1 MSEVG
6 YIFPEDAAKQVVE
19 VGNAIQKT
27 DAQLLKYTED
37 ANKLISILK
46 QQNISFEQL
55 QQAQTKTTKTITEL
69 DSIGKSLIQSE
80 EKLKQVT
87 DKRIEQIIKN
97 RAETQKATKEIQL
110 KIRAQQAEKGSI
122 EQLSAVNS
130 ILEKR
135 LKAVNLTTD
144 EGRKKADLLRGAI
157 DKNTKKI
164 MANSSEFSRWKIN
177 IGNYRSALEGLPG
190 PIGNVVSSTGQI
202 VTAVAKLG
210 PVGAIVAGTIANSAA
225 LLLAFFTKSE
235 KGVEMLE
242 RKVSGLKAAWGVL
255 VGEMISGGEKIAES
269 FDNVSEQST
278 FWTKAMSIFGVQGQL
293 IGVRMDLASKSA
305 ENYTRV
311 QQDLEDQE
319 REMIVPRAQANQQI
333 KAAML
338 LYEDETKSMS
348 VRIEALKT
356 AINFE
361 NMQADAEIEHQ
372 KQVVQN
378 IRTINEEKKKAGQLR
393 DEDEEK
399 LQNAMAKEIELST
412 QSLGRQLRATTRIN
426 TARRELSADYEQ
438 SVLKRQKFED
448 AILEGERKRA
458 EDELKIWAEQVNKK
472 YELGL
477 KEVEIEKAI
486 NEKIAQLNEDARKTE
501 DEKAT
506 ESNEK
511 LIEFGNKIAEK
522 NKEDADKEKEKK
534 DEINKQTFD
543 AAVSLADTLFSM
555 KSANLQREFEMAE
568 GNEKKQKE
576 IAAKMAKNE
585 KNQAL
590 FNIAIS
596 TATGIMKSIASVGLP
611 AAIPF
616 IVLTTALGAIQAGIV
631 ASKPIP
637 KFAKGTEYA
646 PNEFIAG
653 EAGRELIKTKSGD
666 LLMAN
671 KATHFKGNKFRGATI
686 YTNRETE
693 QIISQSGKENNFVF
707 DTSDL
712 RDEMRAVKDA
722 ITKKPV
728 LITDN
733 SGRVVGKQ
741 SNNYR
746 ETYLNRMQNGR

>member
-1 MSEVG
+1 
-6 YIFPEDAAKQVVE
+6 
-19 VGNAIQKT
+19 
-27 DAQLLKYTED
+27 
-37 ANKLISILK
+37 
-46 QQNISFEQL
+46 
-55 QQAQTKTTKTITEL
+55 
-69 DSIGKSLIQSE
+69 
-80 EKLKQVT
+80 
-87 DKRIEQIIKN
+87 
-97 RAETQKATKEIQL
+97 
-110 KIRAQQAEKGSI
+110 
-122 EQLSAVNS
+122 
-130 ILEKR
+130 
-135 LKAVNLTTD
+135 
-144 EGRKKADLLRGAI
+144 
-157 DKNTKKI
+157 
-164 MANSSEFSRWKIN
+164 
-177 IGNYRSALEGLPG
+177 
-190 PIGNVVSSTGQI
+190 
-202 VTAVAKLG
+202 
-210 PVGAIVAGTIANSAA
+210 
-225 LLLAFFTKSE
+225 
-235 KGVEMLE
+235 
-242 RKVSGLKAAWGVL
+242 
-255 VGEMISGGEKIAES
+255 
-269 FDNVSEQST
+269 
-278 FWTKAMSIFGVQGQL
+278 MSIFGVQGQL